1 MKNDIDYNEVVTDVI
16 KFLSALPDEL
26 GDLAEN
32 IQRDRPDLYE
42 RRLDLLSMNSRSSEI
57 ALQVVWEQLDRE
69 EKALLDVL
77 IGEKK

>member
-1 MKNDIDYNEVVTDVI
+1 MKNHIDFNEVVTDAI

-42 RRLDLLSMNSRSSEI
+42 RRLDLMTLSSRNLAI
-57 ALQVVWEQLDRE
+57 ALLVIMKSGVGE
-69 EKALLDVL
+69 EVE
-77 IGEKK
+77 IQ

>member
-1 MKNDIDYNEVVTDVI
+1 MTKDIDFNEVVTDAI

-42 RRLDLLSMNSRSSEI
+42 RRLDLMTLNSRNLAI
-57 ALQVVWEQLDRE
+57 ALLVILKSCEGE
-69 EKALLDVL
+69 DVA
-77 IGEKK
+77 IR

>member
-1 MKNDIDYNEVVTDVI
+1 MTKDIDFNEVVTDAI

-42 RRLDLLSMNSRSSEI
+42 RRLDLMTLSSRNLAI
-57 ALQVVWEQLDRE
+57 ALLVILKSGVGE
-69 EKALLDVL
+69 DVK
-77 IGEKK
+77 IR

>member
-1 MKNDIDYNEVVTDVI
+1 MNVVDRKNVLADAI

-42 RRLDLLSMNSRSSEI
+42 RRLDLMTLSSRNLAI
-57 ALQVVWEQLDRE
+57 ALLVILKWFEGE
-69 EKALLDVL
+69 DVA
-77 IGEKK
+77 IR

>member
-1 MKNDIDYNEVVTDVI
+1 MKKDIDFNEVVTDAI

-42 RRLDLLSMNSRSSEI
+42 RRLDLMTLSSRNLAI
-57 ALQVVWEQLDRE
+57 ALLVIL
-69 EKALLDVL
+69 KS
-77 IGEKK
+77 GGGKT

>member
-1 MKNDIDYNEVVTDVI
+1 VKKDIDFNEVVTDAI

-42 RRLDLLSMNSRSSEI
+42 RRLDLMTLSSRNLAI
-57 ALQVVWEQLDRE
+57 ALLVILKSGVGE
-69 EKALLDVL
+69 DVK
-77 IGEKK
+77 IR

>member
-1 MKNDIDYNEVVTDVI
+1 MKVVDRKNVLADAI

-42 RRLDLLSMNSRSSEI
+42 RRLDLMTLNSRNLAI
-57 ALQVVWEQLDRE
+57 ALLVILKSCEGE
-69 EKALLDVL
+69 DVA
-77 IGEKK
+77 IR

>member
-1 MKNDIDYNEVVTDVI
+1 MQVVDRKNVLADAI

-42 RRLDLLSMNSRSSEI
+42 RRFDLMTLSSRNLAI
-57 ALQVVWEQLDRE
+57 ALLVILKSGVGE
-69 EKALLDVL
+69 DVK
-77 IGEKK
+77 IR

>member
-42 RRLDLLSMNSRSSEI
+42 RRLDLMTLSSRNLAI
-57 ALQVVWEQLDRE
+57 ALLVILKSGVGE
-69 EKALLDVL
+69 DVK
-77 IGEKK
+77 IR

>member
-26 GDLAEN
+26 GELAEN

-42 RRLDLLSMNSRSSEI
+42 RRLDLMTLSSRNL
-57 ALQVVWEQLDRE
+57 AN
-69 EKALLDVL
+69 ALLVIWKSGMGEDVA
-77 IGEKK
+77 IR

>member
-1 MKNDIDYNEVVTDVI
+1 MKVVDRKNVLADAI

-42 RRLDLLSMNSRSSEI
+42 RRLDLMTLSSRNL
-57 ALQVVWEQLDRE
+57 AN
-69 EKALLDVL
+69 ALLVIWKSGMGEDVE
-77 IGEKK
+77 IR

>member
-1 MKNDIDYNEVVTDVI
+1 VKNDIDYNEVVTDVI

-42 RRLDLLSMNSRSSEI
+42 RRLDLMTLSSRNLAI
-57 ALQVVWEQLDRE
+57 ALLVILKSGVGE
-69 EKALLDVL
+69 DVK
-77 IGEKK
+77 IR